1 VGSEADNDR
10 MHIAASNFTSGHISH
25 ALMNFNRALIEMA
38 HDRSM
43 VDVATQL
50 DRGLNRLQN
59 EWLFGQSDRS
69 LGEVDQFQR
78 MMLSEVQGERKQE
91 FLSSSALASLV
102 RLDPMVL
109 NQKRLI
115 DGGYTPGTE
124 LSADLQKSA
133 TKVHKKLR
141 SAFSSVEAKGDRVVE
156 LAAELIYIVRSN
168 IAHGEKTPFGDDI
181 AKSARD
187 ESVCSATVPVQ
198 WLLTDIL
205 LNSPT
210 NRLLVYGSLAPGENN
225 HAIVANLQGSWQD
238 CVVRGTLREKQGLR
252 ELIWNPTGGEVPAKT
267 FRVN

>member
-1 VGSEADNDR
+1 
-10 MHIAASNFTSGHISH
+10 
-25 ALMNFNRALIEMA
+25 
-38 HDRSM
+38 
-43 VDVATQL
+43 
-50 DRGLNRLQN
+50 
-59 EWLFGQSDRS
+59 
-69 LGEVDQFQR
+69 
-78 MMLSEVQGERKQE
+78 
-91 FLSSSALASLV
+91 
-102 RLDPMVL
+102 
-109 NQKRLI
+109 
-115 DGGYTPGTE
+115 
-124 LSADLQKSA
+124 
-133 TKVHKKLR
+133 
-141 SAFSSVEAKGDRVVE
+141 VEAKGDKVVE

-252 ELIWNPTGGEVPAKT
+252 ELIWNPTGGEVPAKLFEST
-267 FRVN
+267 DLKAHWERIDRFEGSRYRRQFVLVKTPTDVCVANTYVAA